1 MAGVGEQDRAERGG
15 VGKAAWGGKKKK
27 GGGGGGRGTG
37 GGGGMGGG
45 VGVLRCYKLL
55 KLFYALKR
63 FSSHLE
69 LPVEHWCPVADIKYL
84 FLSG

>member
-1 MAGVGEQDRAERGG
+1 MLVLLKGQLVKLGPLAEKQKKWLGWGNRTGWRGG
-15 VGKAAWGGKKKK
+15 N
-27 GGGGGGRGTG
+27 
-37 GGGGMGGG
+37 GGG